1 MTSHNLCPYGL
12 KSLLECITRAALLSQ
27 PGDNPDFLFEY
38 LSELINF
45 RRCHPED
52 DPKIVSF
59 NYQEMWENKFLG
71 TKKASKTPITA
82 SAAAPQVPSQAEVEE
97 TLKEL
102 YLDLASSTDGNVV
115 KKPQKERMPTNK
127 TSGKDKKPSASP
139 MYPTPTPPPRVGRQH
154 GKNVP
159 PPFLVVKGER
169 KPAPP
174 PRNVSMK
181 TRRVSSV
188 KVPIQQ
194 ESKGTCEDVRK
205 TPQTRRRTLTPIPA
219 KSSEPEK
226 VSVSVSRVASKPA
239 KPSSVP
245 IPIVTHKL
253 VLPPIP
259 QRKKQD
265 GQVSVVQGKA
275 APTKPRKS
283 SPMNREVM
291 PDETSS
297 RPPVRKARGPLKAKA
312 KAVPKT
318 APVPGPES
326 TKEPGPERPRETT
339 PAPPTD
345 PKPEKKRIRPD
356 TAPEKTRAPRILR
369 PLRARVKPVENR
381 TVEGIQGTAFGR
393 PGSSTFNNTHPH
405 LAHVVHII
413 RYRRMQIR
421 SSSQGHSGPS
431 LN

>member
-82 SAAAPQVPSQAEVEE
+82 SAAAPQVPSQAQVEE

-102 YLDLASSTDGNVV
+102 YLDLASSTDGNV

-174 PRNVSMK
+174 PPRF
-181 TRRVSSV
+181 
-188 KVPIQQ
+188 QH
-194 ESKGTCEDVRK
+194 ED
-205 TPQTRRRTLTPIPA
+205 T
-219 KSSEPEK
+219 
-226 VSVSVSRVASKPA
+226 
-239 KPSSVP
+239 
-245 IPIVTHKL
+245 
-253 VLPPIP
+253 
-259 QRKKQD
+259 
-265 GQVSVVQGKA
+265 
-275 APTKPRKS
+275 
-283 SPMNREVM
+283 
-291 PDETSS
+291 
-297 RPPVRKARGPLKAKA
+297 
-312 KAVPKT
+312 
-318 APVPGPES
+318 
-326 TKEPGPERPRETT
+326 
-339 PAPPTD
+339 
-345 PKPEKKRIRPD
+345 
-356 TAPEKTRAPRILR
+356 
-369 PLRARVKPVENR
+369 
-381 TVEGIQGTAFGR
+381 
-393 PGSSTFNNTHPH
+393 
-405 LAHVVHII
+405 
-413 RYRRMQIR
+413 
-421 SSSQGHSGPS
+421 
-431 LN
+431 